1 MQQLYA
7 LLIVAATAGIFVL
20 IHYYRKRKVFP
31 LCDKF
36 AARYCELAD
45 RVLPGLDCEAELAV
59 ETIGGGLLR
68 LKPAEE
74 QPPEIQAVLRAPVDD
89 AIIAMLR
96 ELYFLR
102 DDIQSHASNGNL
114 SKDKYNAITNHIFD
128 TINSFLAVVSHP
140 QDTISQKELDNFHY
154 CLHMQKH
161 IRNVTLPSIVSKD
174 CAQTIAVS

>member
-1 MQQLYA
+1 MEQLYA
-7 LLIVAATAGIFVL
+7 LLVVAATAGVFIL

-36 AARYCELAD
+36 AARYCELTD
-45 RVLPGLDCEAELAV
+45 RVLSGLSCEAELAV
-59 ETIGGGLLR
+59 ETIGGDLLR
-68 LKPAEE
+68 LRPIGE
-74 QPPEIQAVLRAPVDD
+74 QPPEIQALLNVPIDD
-89 AIIAMLR
+89 TIKAMLR

-114 SKDKYNAITNHIFD
+114 SKDKYNAITNHLFN
-128 TINSFLAVVSHP
+128 TVNSFLAVISRP
-140 QDTISQKELDNFHY
+140 QDTISKKELDSFHY

-174 CAQTIAVS
+174 CARAITVL

>member
-1 MQQLYA
+1 MEQLYA
-7 LLIVAATAGIFVL
+7 LLIVAATAGIFTL

-36 AARYCELAD
+36 AARYCELTD
-45 RVLPGLDCEAELAV
+45 RVLGGLPCEAELAV
-59 ETIGGGLLR
+59 EAIGGGLLR
-68 LKPAEE
+68 LKPAGE
-74 QPPEIQAVLRAPVDD
+74 QPEEIQALLNVPVDETVKS
-89 AIIAMLR
+89 MLR

-128 TINSFLAVVSHP
+128 TVNCFLAVISRP
-140 QDTISQKELDNFHY
+140 QDPISQKELDNFHY

-161 IRNVTLPSIVSKD
+161 IRNVTLPAIVSKD
-174 CAQTIAVS
+174 CAKAIAVS